1 MYQPCTSTMYI
12 NTCTI
17 PCTNNVSQPYTM
29 PYAMYHKIY
38 QASTINGVPQPS
50 TNITKRCIPYMCYHI
65 PSVFLNNVSI
75 SMTTIHHVSMLQ
87 EYAKNKHQ
95 ECTITSS
102 PCNQTRYQDTNTTKM
117 YQASTRHASQACTI
131 PSPSIRYNHISI
143 FVNVANLLY
152 CNSDL

>member
-1 MYQPCTSTMYI
+1 VYINTIPSTNHVYMYHLHQQCYI

-29 PYAMYHKIY
+29 PYAMYHRIY
-38 QASTINGVPQPS
+38 TTSTINGVPQPS
-50 TNITKRCIPYMCYHI
+50 TNITKRCISYMCYHI

-87 EYAKNKHQ
+87 EFTKNEPQ
-95 ECTITSS
+95 ACTIASS

-117 YQASTRHASQACTI
+117 Y
-131 PSPSIRYNHISI
+131 Y
-143 FVNVANLLY
+143 
-152 CNSDL
+152 